1 MKKLPFLGLIA
12 MTLFCN
18 SCSRDIAYDSDYTK
32 NQFEQ
37 NFIST
42 FGEIDPLQDWKTIQN
57 NKVTVAANFG
67 GNEEYT
73 VGIYQDDPLF
83 NASKCGLLAM
93 GKVTDGSSTS
103 LTFDGAIAQ
112 SRYYAALFDSK
123 GRSVATTFL
132 ASDEKVNF
140 GGTATSAAKAM
151 TRTTVNNV
159 STNSSDYIMSD
170 ATLNAPAF
178 DDSTYYDISTMD
190 AADYTQIDVKLWN
203 PEHFKYGDGLHYY
216 IPAGKTIKA
225 NVNFINTTIGTSVI
239 YVYGTLEVSDGYKL
253 TNGRQLVIAKGG
265 KLIVDGTAEFNS
277 GARFI
282 NYGTIESTNGVINIA
297 NYSETNSDFYNSGTV
312 TMANGGLSVAGNF
325 SKLYNIGTVSTKYIN
340 VGGTFTFT
348 NLGTMVVGSTTKD
361 NYTTDGQGN
370 GASNFILI
378 NGCHATIN
386 AMGIH
391 KLILCDNSRI
401 DCPTGIY
408 TGGGNGGELYLGN
421 YSEVNAGDWHDN
433 GGKFYGPETTNDF
446 SIFKFTGKL
455 TMDKDFASKGLIY
468 YDGDFSTNVIG
479 YSSNTVYWIEENV
492 KKGLQ
497 TSTEATSKWTI
508 PAGTCTG
515 TGYNPNGAGGDVPTA
530 APAYTIVFED
540 LGTTDDFDFND
551 IVLFVYPYT
560 KSNKLKVVLVANG
573 GTLKTDVKFG
583 DTDLFTATGTMT
595 NTTLPLDKAKVI
607 AEKTI
612 DLPNGFTISKDNY
625 ASQFKIVVN
634 GTTSIEAT
642 TEEDKG
648 KAPQVLIIPGEW
660 SWPTERQNIGAAYPR
675 FKNWVTD
682 KTKDTDWYK

>member
-67 GNEEYT
+67 GSEEYT

-151 TRTTVNNV
+151 TRGIVSSSYAQTWSDRSGGLDPATMRTDDTYVDLITVPTVDLQKMTDSGNAGQFHGYKYIVKKGKTFTGSFAIQNGILFVDGTLDLSGTDNLVFNRSKLVISSTGKVILHKDV
-159 STNSSDYIMSD
+159 SMTEVGTQLLIEAGGQLVSDGNYTFVITNGGTSYSAGTISMPNGTFNYNGTNLYNCGNISVKYLYDSSQGGTLTNFGQVTAYANDPNDAGAYNCKYINCCYMKFDHCGMGNFTLTDNSRVDVTNRLFMTGTNSLGNMSEINAGEMKLQSATFNGPTGSGEFAIVKNTGKMYIS
-170 ATLNAPAF
+170 
-178 DDSTYYDISTMD
+178 
-190 AADYTQIDVKLWN
+190 W
-203 PEHFKYGDGLHYY
+203 YGDGVFNNNVY
-216 IPAGKTIKA
+216 IDWDKTKCCKYEGEAWDMTNIYWAGYQF
-225 NVNFINTTIGTSVI
+225 VNNITNWSTESTS
-239 YVYGTLEVSDGYKL
+239 
-253 TNGRQLVIAKGG
+253 
-265 KLIVDGTAEFNS
+265 KLI
-277 GARFI
+277 
-282 NYGTIESTNGVINIA
+282 
-297 NYSETNSDFYNSGTV
+297 
-312 TMANGGLSVAGNF
+312 
-325 SKLYNIGTVSTKYIN
+325 
-340 VGGTFTFT
+340 
-348 NLGTMVVGSTTKD
+348 
-361 NYTTDGQGN
+361 
-370 GASNFILI
+370 
-378 NGCHATIN
+378 
-386 AMGIH
+386 
-391 KLILCDNSRI
+391 
-401 DCPTGIY
+401 
-408 TGGGNGGELYLGN
+408 
-421 YSEVNAGDWHDN
+421 
-433 GGKFYGPETTNDF
+433 
-446 SIFKFTGKL
+446 
-455 TMDKDFASKGLIY
+455 
-468 YDGDFSTNVIG
+468 
-479 YSSNTVYWIEENV
+479 
-492 KKGLQ
+492 
-497 TSTEATSKWTI
+497 I

-515 TGYNPNGAGGDVPTA
+515 TGYNPNGNGGDVPTA

-595 NTTLPLDKAKVI
+595 NTTSPFDKKKVI